1 MLVFNQCS
9 KVNLLVC
16 KDISPEDWGEVGST
30 LLGFKV
36 LECSFNVGEIG
47 VLEKVGFPC
56 SGEGSLME
64 VLPWWTTTRFVPIPG
79 IVTSV
84 IPLVITGTFEE
95 STLLLVPRFEGE
107 LITWVRLG
115 KVLNG
120 SLSLAISIWLPSPI
134 LSKTVSSGRG
144 VIMFTVTLGDH
155 SHSGA
160 ISLLNVLPVHDVS
173 FGALFC

>member
-9 KVNLLVC
+9 KVDLSVC
-16 KDISPEDWGEVGST
+16 KDISPEDWGEVRLT

-36 LECSFNVGEIG
+36 LECSLNVGEIG

-64 VLPWWTTTRFVPIPG
+64 VLPWWTTARFVPIPG

-84 IPLVITGTFEE
+84 IPLVITGMFKE
-95 STLLLVPRFEGE
+95 SALLLAPRFKGE

-120 SLSLAISIWLPSPI
+120 SLSLTISIWLPSPT
-134 LSKTVSSGRG
+134 LSKRVRSGRG
-144 VIMFTVTLGDH
+144 LVCTI
-155 SHSGA
+155 
-160 ISLLNVLPVHDVS
+160 LNHY
-173 FGALFC
+173 FRI